1 MGTGYMEAG
10 LVDLQRSLP
19 SLTTLGVQG
28 TRRRWRSCCPA
39 RAIGARRGHQ
49 EPVRE
54 APTPPEEAA
63 VPPGLEGRG
72 LVTEGVGKPG
82 TAGTTRPVLPAP
94 LPPCP
99 SAPSS
104 AGPGRTTSNAAVS
117 AVFRAAP
124 YSGQDPAGPG
134 RAAEAHAGCGRRR
147 ERGGGNGPRRAGS
160 PRRVADG
167 AKPLQLQ
174 MQAWGG
180 HPHLL
185 SWVLCQSPPGI
196 PEVSPQRAKS
206 VAAKA
211 KSYQH
216 TSEILK
222 AILKDLEGSA
232 YELGPETKEKETL
245 QEEGHRPEVPVSAQK
260 TGAGEAGRRSTNP
273 GDAQDFQKYCIE
285 GVVAVLG
292 SVLFGMLLCCA
303 LCVWKRRRE
312 RRSAAV

>member
-1 MGTGYMEAG
+1 MVKAQRAVSFALLLL
-10 LVDLQRSLP
+10 LVPL
-19 SLTTLGVQG
+19 LGWEV
-28 TRRRWRSCCPA
+28 
-39 RAIGARRGHQ
+39 
-49 EPVRE
+49 E
-54 APTPPEEAA
+54 A
-63 VPPGLEGRG
+63 VPWQSEGS
-72 LVTEGVGKPG
+72 VAD
-82 TAGTTRPVLPAP
+82 AGM
-94 LPPCP
+94 
-99 SAPSS
+99 
-104 AGPGRTTSNAAVS
+104 
-117 AVFRAAP
+117 
-124 YSGQDPAGPG
+124 G
-134 RAAEAHAGCGRRR
+134 RASASPQLGPVPEPTWHP
-147 ERGGGNGPRRAGS
+147 RG
-160 PRRVADG
+160 
-167 AKPLQLQ
+167 
-174 MQAWGG
+174 
-180 HPHLL
+180 
-185 SWVLCQSPPGI
+185 
-196 PEVSPQRAKS
+196 PQRAKS